1 MTSCFVMPPID
12 GGAFD
17 RRYEE
22 VFAPAIR
29 AAGLEPY
36 RVDRDPKVSIPI
48 QDIENGIRE
57 AQLCLAEITLDN
69 PNVWFEL
76 GFAIAC
82 AKEVVLV
89 CSDERTTRFPFDIQH
104 RTILK
109 YTTKSI
115 SDFEKLRSEITA
127 KVKAYLQKAET
138 LANVSEI
145 TKLTTFEGL
154 DHHEVVAIAALAE
167 NLQDPDDDASA
178 FQIKRDM
185 EASGYTK
192 LAATI
197 ALKSLAQKG
206 YIDYGPRQDPE
217 TGDGYTGYWFTQ
229 KGWGWVLANQE
240 RFVLKKPSERKA
252 DDDIPF

>member
-1 MTSCFVMPPID
+1 MTSCFVMPPIH
-12 GGAFD
+12 GGAFN

-36 RVDRDPKVSIPI
+36 RVDRDPKVSVRFKISRTEFVRPSSVSLRSPSTT
-48 QDIENGIRE
+48 QTCGSSSGSP
-57 AQLCLAEITLDN
+57 LLARRKSSSSALM
-69 PNVWFEL
+69 
-76 GFAIAC
+76 
-82 AKEVVLV
+82 
-89 CSDERTTRFPFDIQH
+89 SERPDSLDIQH

-115 SDFEKLRSEITA
+115 SDFERLRSEITA

-154 DHHEVVAIAALAE
+154 DHHQVVAIAALAE

-178 FQIKRDM
+178 FRSSAIWKRV
-185 EASGYTK
+185 
-192 LAATI
+192 
-197 ALKSLAQKG
+197 ALRNLPQ
-206 YIDYGPRQDPE
+206 R
-217 TGDGYTGYWFTQ
+217 
-229 KGWGWVLANQE
+229 
-240 RFVLKKPSERKA
+240 
-252 DDDIPF
+252 